1 MIDANEVRVS
11 DGGTAAIPE
20 PNPRRWLALTGLAL
34 VQFILF
40 LDATNVNV
48 ALPSIQRDLGLS
60 QSGLTWVVNG
70 YLLAAGGLLL
80 LCGRLADIV
89 GRRTIFAAGAT
100 LFAVASLTAA
110 LAQSSAVLIVSRFA
124 QGVGEALA
132 APAALSMVALL
143 FIDPKERAKA
153 FGIWGALAGLGAATG
168 VLLSGVLTDLASWH
182 WVFYICIPPCII
194 SLIMTFRL
202 VPESRDTSAPR
213 PSWISGVLLT
223 GGMITFIKGLL
234 TGIYEPWG
242 SAAVLGPLL
251 IGLLVLV
258 AFVAVQARSSNPLVP
273 LPFFANRTR
282 LTGYVAQLGMATATA
297 AMFFLVV
304 LHMQNTM
311 HYSPLQSGLAWLP
324 FTIAFMPGLIVSTKA
339 LPQFGSRI
347 VLSAG
352 LLLIAAG
359 VLLFSRLGADSTFLT
374 GLLPAMILVA
384 FGSGVTAPAL
394 QMSALAELSEQDAG
408 LGSGVLTSVQQI
420 SQSLGLSVLVTIG
433 LRHQR
438 ALTDSGTIVGQ
449 AVTKGHSLAMQIG
462 ALVLVIAAITCFA
475 LAKRTIKAAPGAP
488 VVQEMD
494 TELAPAK

>member
-1 MIDANEVRVS
+1 MIDANENPAA
-11 DGGTAAIPE
+11 DGSGPAVPE

-48 ALPSIQRDLGLS
+48 ALPSIQRDLDMS

-89 GRRTIFAAGAT
+89 GRRTIFAAGT
-100 LFAVASLTAA
+100 SLFALASLTAG
-110 LAQSSAVLIVSRFA
+110 LAQSSEVLIASRFA

-143 FIDPKERAKA
+143 FADPRERAKA
-153 FGIWGALAGLGAATG
+153 FGIWGALAGLGAASG
-168 VLLSGVLTDLASWH
+168 VLLSGVLTDFASWH
-182 WVFYICIPPCII
+182 WVFFICIPPCVI

-202 VPESRDTSAPR
+202 VPESRDATASR
-213 PSWISGVLLT
+213 PSWVSAVLLT
-223 GGMITFIKGLL
+223 GGMIAVIKGLL
-234 TGIYEPWG
+234 TGVYQPWG
-242 SAAVLGPLL
+242 SASVLGPIIGGLVVL
-251 IGLLVLV
+251 IAFIVL
-258 AFVAVQARSSNPLVP
+258 QARSSNPLVP

-282 LTGYVAQLGMATATA
+282 LTGYIAQLGMATATS
-297 AMFFLVV
+297 AMFFLIV
-304 LHMQNTM
+304 LHMQDTM
-311 HYSPLQSGLAWLP
+311 GYSPLESGLAWLP

-339 LPQFGSRI
+339 LPQFGTR
-347 VLSAG
+347 VVMSAG

-359 VLLFSRLGADSTFLT
+359 VLLFSRLGAESTFVT

-384 FGSGVTAPAL
+384 FGSGVTAPAM
-394 QMSALAELSEQDAG
+394 QMAALAELSDRDAG

-433 LRHQR
+433 LSHQR
-438 ALTDSGTIVGQ
+438 SLTDSGTSVGQ
-449 AVTKGHSLAMQIG
+449 AVIKGHSLALQVG
-462 ALVLVIAAITCFA
+462 ALVLVIAAIACYA
-475 LAKRTIKAAPGAP
+475 LANRSIKAAPGGP
-488 VVQEMD
+488 VAGQMD
-494 TELAPAK
+494 NEPVPAK